1 MTRHDSTTSARPLLI
16 RNARLLDPESGE
28 SEGAV
33 LVADG
38 RIQALG
44 VDAEGERKGCQEIRA
59 DGLTVAPGIVDT
71 ASWAVDPRAALAGG
85 ITTVLLMPD
94 AVSPVIDHAAMVAL
108 LASTTAPA
116 GPRVRPVGA
125 LSRALAGEA
134 LAELGLMAEAG
145 AIAFSDGRRPVRSA
159 QLMRRA
165 LTYARRFGR
174 PVICLPLEPDLA
186 AGGVMHE
193 GEMAAILGLPGIPA
207 EAECI
212 QLERDARLAR
222 LAGESLHFFPLTT
235 AEGVHALARL
245 QKEGAPVTAGTTPA
259 YFHLNDMAVGEY
271 RSFARLDPPLRSEDD
286 RLAVQAAVAAGTIA
300 VIASAHT
307 PLGEDDKRRPF
318 EEAAPGAIGYETLLP
333 LSLALVRDGLLDLAG
348 LWRRLT
354 THPARIF
361 GLESPRLRV
370 GAPADL
376 VLFDPDEPWRVEAAQ
391 LVAETDNTPFD
402 GLPVTGR
409 AVLTM
414 VGGIV
419 QFDRRGLAAPK
430 G

>member
-1 MTRHDSTTSARPLLI
+1 MTIHTPSVPTRPLLL
-16 RNARLLDPESGE
+16 RHARLLDPESGE
-28 SEGAV
+28 SEGSV

-44 VDAEGERKGCQEIRA
+44 ADAEGERAGSRVIDAR
-59 DGLTVAPGIVDT
+59 GLILAPGIIDT
-71 ASWAVDPRAALAGG
+71 ASWAIDPQAALAGG

-108 LASTTAPA
+108 LANSHRSA
-116 GPRVRPVGA
+116 GPRVHPVGA
-125 LSRALAGEA
+125 LSRGLAGEA

-145 AIAFSDGRRPVRSA
+145 AIAFSDGCRPVRSA

-174 PVICLPLEPDLA
+174 PVVSLPLEPDLA
-186 AGGVMHE
+186 TGGVMHE
-193 GEMAAILGLPGIPA
+193 GETAAILGLPGIPA

-212 QLERDARLAR
+212 QIERDARLAR
-222 LAGESLHFFPLTT
+222 LAGEPLHLFPLTT
-235 AEGVHALARL
+235 AEGVRALTRL
-245 QKEGAPVTAGTTPA
+245 QEEGAPVTAGTSPA
-259 YFHLNDMAVGEY
+259 YFHLNDMAVGAY
-271 RSFARLDPPLRSEDD
+271 RSFARLHPPLRSEDD
-286 RLAVQAAVAAGTIA
+286 RLAVQAAVADGSIA

-307 PLGEDDKRRPF
+307 PLGEDDKRLPF

-333 LSLALVRDGLLDLAG
+333 LSLALMRDGLLDLTG

-361 GLESPRLRV
+361 GLEPPRLVV

-376 VLFDPDEPWRVEAAQ
+376 VLFDPDEPWRVDAAS

-409 AVLTM
+409 TVLTM

>member
-1 MTRHDSTTSARPLLI
+1 MTRHDRAPSARPLLI

-44 VDAEGERKGCQEIRA
+44 ADAKGAGKGSHIIDAEG
-59 DGLTVAPGIVDT
+59 LVLAPGIVDT

-108 LASTTAPA
+108 LASAAPPA
-116 GPRVRPVGA
+116 GPRVHPIGA
-125 LSRALAGEA
+125 LSRGLAGEA

-145 AIAFSDGRRPVRSA
+145 AVAFSDGRRPVRSA
-159 QLMRRA
+159 RLMRRA
-165 LTYARRFGR
+165 LTYARRFAR
-174 PVICLPLEPDLA
+174 PVVSLPLEPDLA

-212 QLERDARLAR
+212 QIERDARLAR
-222 LAGESLHFFPLTT
+222 LAGEPLHLFPLTT
-235 AEGVHALARL
+235 AEGVRALERL
-245 QKEGAPVTAGTTPA
+245 ERDGAPVTAGTSPA
-259 YFHLNDMAVGEY
+259 YFHLNDMAVGAY

-286 RLAVQAAVAAGTIA
+286 RLAVRAAVAEGTIA
-300 VIASAHT
+300 VIASAHR
-307 PLGEDDKRRPF
+307 PLGEDDKRLPF

-354 THPARIF
+354 TQPARIF
-361 GLESPRLRV
+361 GLEPPRLAV

-376 VLFDPDEPWRVEAAQ
+376 VLFDPDEPWRVEAGS

-419 QFDRRGLAAPK
+419 QFARRGLAAPT